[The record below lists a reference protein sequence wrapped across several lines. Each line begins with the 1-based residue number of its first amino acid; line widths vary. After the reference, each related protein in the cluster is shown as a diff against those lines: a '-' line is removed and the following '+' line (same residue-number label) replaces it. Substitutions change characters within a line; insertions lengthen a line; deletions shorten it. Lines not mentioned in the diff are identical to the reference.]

1 MIFDIYSIL
10 SVIEFMKVKLIMR
23 LNFQILSQE
32 KSFKYT
38 LTRIGATTLS
48 IKTLSITTLKGAI
61 KNTTP
66 WQCAENIY
74 VKLYY
79 Q

>member
-1 MIFDIYSIL
+1 
-10 SVIEFMKVKLIMR
+10 MR
-23 LNFQILSQE
+23 LNFQIRSQE
-32 KSFKYT
+32 KSFEYT

-48 IKTLSITTLKGAI
+48 IKTLSITTLNVAI

-74 VKLYY
+74 VEHIYEVK
-79 Q
+79 